1 MLQIVAE
8 DDATVKYTK
17 YNKVNSMFC
26 FTFDFY
32 SISNGN
38 KNVNYEIFWPSK
50 IHILSCMKF
59 MYIWE

>member
-17 YNKVNSMFC
+17 YNKVNIMFC

-32 SISNGN
+32 SIS
-38 KNVNYEIFWPSK
+38 K
-50 IHILSCMKF
+50 
-59 MYIWE
+59 